1 MEISIPKRFSLET
14 GIRVFAA
21 FDVLVVLA
29 LAWLIVSSD
38 LFS

>member
-1 MEISIPKRFSLET
+1 MPILPKHFNLAT

-21 FDVLVVLA
+21 FDALVLLA
-29 LAWLIVSSD
+29 LAWLIASSD

>member
-1 MEISIPKRFSLET
+1 MPGLSKHFNVAT
-14 GIRVFAA
+14 GVRIFAA
-21 FDVLVVLA
+21 FDALVLLA